1 MKRALILVLAT
12 ALAIASVTTVATA
25 AQRFRVIVPVEIDN
39 LPAAVQR
46 GRITCNVASTPA
58 FDPTRSLGSAEVEFA
73 IEGGRY
79 NGRIAVDIIPGGAPV
94 GVDPTT
100 EGRSYSCSLFLM
112 YQCSRP
118 TGGVGW
124 CITGSGGRVRDGAH
138 PAVHTMFATDPA
150 RPPAGTIQGTIDRA
164 SATTLPMRSL

>member
-1 MKRALILVLAT
+1 MNRALISALAA
-12 ALAIASVTTVATA
+12 ALAIASFTSVAAA
-25 AQRFRVIVPVEIDN
+25 AQRFRIIVPVELNN
-39 LPAAVQR
+39 LPAAVSR
-46 GRITCNVASTPA
+46 GRISCIVASTPA
-58 FDPTRSLGSAEVEFA
+58 FDPTRAIGDEDVDFA

-79 NGRIAVDIIPGGAPV
+79 SGRIAIDILPGRAPI

-124 CITGSGGRVRDGAH
+124 CTTGAGASVSDGAH
-138 PAVHTMFATDPA
+138 PAVHTLFATDPA
-150 RPPAGTIQGTIDRA
+150 RPPAAIIRGTIDRA
-164 SATTLPMRSL
+164 SATTLPMRDL